1 MEHFGADF
9 CETDSGR
16 VYGAPQ
22 LLELEQHR
30 QHAFELSVKM
40 NLVTGEAFEPIRVNG
55 FATCLLSDHRPIV
68 DCTQTLSGERSG

>member
-1 MEHFGADF
+1 
-9 CETDSGR
+9 
-16 VYGAPQ
+16 
-22 LLELEQHR
+22 
-30 QHAFELSVKM
+30 M